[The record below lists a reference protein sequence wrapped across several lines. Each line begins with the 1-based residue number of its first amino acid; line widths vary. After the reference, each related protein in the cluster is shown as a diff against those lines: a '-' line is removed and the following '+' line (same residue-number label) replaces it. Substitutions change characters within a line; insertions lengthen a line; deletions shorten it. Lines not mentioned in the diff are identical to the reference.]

1 MRLSLEALL
10 CHYASLKHSIQ
21 LRYCYRFHKRALRK
35 LKNKNTIRC
44 VFFATFE
51 ETWKY
56 DDVYRLMQKNER
68 FDPII
73 LVCPIV
79 NYGYDNM
86 IQRMNQCYSFF
97 KQKGYSVQMAYDVKR
112 SSYLDVRK
120 NLNPDIIFYTNPYL
134 GLIDNRYFVT
144 EFRDVLTVYVPYF
157 FNDTADYEL
166 AYDEFLMN
174 VVWRRYLET
183 DMHLSMARKY
193 SRNCGK
199 NAVVTGYP
207 GIEPFLKK
215 KYENVDGIWKIKDR
229 SFKRIIWAPHHS
241 IYATD
246 QYKYASF
253 LLFSDVMI
261 ELANKYKDQVQF
273 AFKPHPLLRN
283 KLENVW
289 GKEKTEKYYSEW
301 AQMSNTTIVEGDY
314 VDLFWSSDAM
324 IHDSGSFIAEYL
336 YLNKPVMRTLNGCD
350 LSTLHNQF
358 GLRCLDSHYKARTA
372 EEIEAFIQNVIRG
385 VDPLKVQRT
394 TFLNEVLM
402 PKDSPSQNIID
413 DILDSIDNQILYR
426 N

>member
-1 MRLSLEALL
+1 MRLSLGALL
-10 CHYASLKHSIQ
+10 GHYVSLKHSIQ
-21 LRYCYRFHKRALRK
+21 LRYCYRFHRRALKK
-35 LKNKNTIRC
+35 LKNKSTIRC

-56 DDVYRLMQKNER
+56 DDVYRLMQRNER
-68 FDPII
+68 FDPVI

-97 KQKGYSVQMAYDVKR
+97 KQKRYSVQMAYDVEQG
-112 SSYLDVRK
+112 SYLNVRK
-120 NLNPDIIFYTNPYL
+120 IINPDIIFYTNPYL

-166 AYDEFLMN
+166 AYDEYLMN

-183 DMHLSMARKY
+183 NMHLSMAKKY
-193 SRNCGK
+193 SRNCGI

-207 GIEPFLKK
+207 GIEPFLKNK
-215 KYENVDGIWKIKDR
+215 LEDVHAGWKIKDR

-253 LLFSDVMI
+253 LMFSDVMV

-289 GKEKTEKYYSEW
+289 GKEKTEKYYLEW
-301 AQMSNTTIVEGDY
+301 AQMPNTTIVEGDY

-336 YLNKPVMRTLNGCD
+336 YLNKPVMRTLNGID

-372 EEIEAFIQNVIRG
+372 EEIEVFIKNVING
-385 VDPLKVQRT
+385 VDPLKAQRT
-394 TFLNEVLM
+394 ESLSEFFK
-402 PKDSPSQNIID
+402 PQDSPSHT
-413 DILDSIDNQILYR
+413 ILDDLLARIVTTIPER

>member
-1 MRLSLEALL
+1 MLGALFGY
-10 CHYASLKHSIQ
+10 YAYLKREVQ
-21 LRYCYRFHKRALRK
+21 FRYCYLFHRRALRK
-35 LKNKNTIRC
+35 LKGKEIIRC

-56 DDVYRLMQKNER
+56 DDVYRLMQRNER
-68 FDPII
+68 FDPVI

-97 KQKGYSVQMAYDVKR
+97 KQKRYSVQMAYDVEQG
-112 SSYLDVRK
+112 SYLNVRK
-120 NLNPDIIFYTNPYL
+120 IINPDIIFYTNPYM

-144 EFRDVLTVYVPYF
+144 KFRDVLTIYVPYF

-183 DMHLSMARKY
+183 NMHLNMARKY
-193 SRNCGK
+193 SRNCGR

-207 GIEPFLKK
+207 GIEPFLKNK
-215 KYENVDGIWKIKDR
+215 FENENAGWKIKDR

-253 LLFSDVMI
+253 LMFSDVMI
-261 ELANKYKDQVQF
+261 ELAKKYKDQVQF

-289 GKEKTEKYYSEW
+289 GKEKTEKYYSKW
-301 AQMSNTTIVEGDY
+301 AEMPNTTIVEGDY
-314 VDLFWSSDAM
+314 VGLFWSSDAM

-336 YLNKPVMRTLNGCD
+336 YLNKPVVRTLNGID

-358 GLRCLDSHYKARTA
+358 GLRCLDCHYKAHTA
-372 EEIEAFIQNVIRG
+372 EEIEAFIQNVIN
-385 VDPLKVQRT
+385 DIDSLKAQRT
-394 TFLNEVLM
+394 SFVNEVLM
-402 PKDSPSQNIID
+402 PKGSPSQNILD